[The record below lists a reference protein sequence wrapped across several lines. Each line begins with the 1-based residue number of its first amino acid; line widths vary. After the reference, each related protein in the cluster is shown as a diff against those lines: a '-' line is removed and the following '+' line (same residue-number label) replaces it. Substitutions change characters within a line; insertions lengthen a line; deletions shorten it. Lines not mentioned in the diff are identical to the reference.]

1 MLTAKH
7 LERPDAAHP
16 LPAKSPP
23 DQARV
28 VDSRALLDHKQEI
41 RIAHDGQEYRLRL
54 TRNNKLILTK

>member
-7 LERPDAAHP
+7 PERPETANSPVAKA
-16 LPAKSPP
+16 LPAHT
-23 DQARV
+23 RV
-28 VDSRALLDHKQEI
+28 VDSRVLLDHTQEI

>member
-1 MLTAKH
+1 MLTTKQ
-7 LERPDAAHP
+7 LEHPYAAP
-16 LPAKSPP
+16 QTKALPV
-23 DQARV
+23 QARV